1 MRIQHHWI
9 GSIERKGQGLKSAL
23 KNYLYKRL
31 VVDDGDLIKTI
42 VATGLVSIVFLG
54 QAVSAAPI
62 TQNYIALHSKP
73 LYQNAAA
80 MPYANPKAPKG
91 GMLSQASVLPT
102 FDNFNTLNGKGTPAE
117 GVGLMYD
124 SLMASSLDEPG
135 VRYPLLA
142 ERVTSDPNDPSYV
155 IYHLNPKARFSDGSP
170 VQASDVVFSFNTLLT
185 KGAPG
190 IKVYLGEVDKVI
202 ALDKLTVRFNFKA
215 KDNAELSSIVAEV
228 PIYSKKDWQGHD
240 YERVS
245 LRVPLGS
252 GPYLMDNFVAG
263 RSITYKRNP
272 NYWAKELSVNVGR
285 YNFNRMRY
293 LYYRNTDIAFEG
305 FKAGQYF
312 FQEENKARTWSIGYN
327 FPAFKQKY
335 VVKQAIANE
344 NPVNLQAFVFNT
356 RRPIFADIKVRQA
369 LTYAYDY
376 EWLNKALFYGHYDR
390 IQSYFYNSELAATGT
405 PSANELK
412 LLNPWLD
419 KLSPIQR
426 AGVLSH
432 WQFPKSDASGF
443 NRNNLLKAR
452 QLLLD
457 AGYKYQNGKL
467 LDKSGKPFQFE
478 ILIRQ
483 DGLQRTIL
491 PFTRNLARLGID
503 ATIRLVDAPQYIQR
517 QRTFDFDMITLA
529 SSTPISPGNEQ
540 LQYWGS
546 ASADQEG
553 NFNLAGIKNPAI
565 DAMIDKIIRAPSR
578 EQLIVS
584 TRAMDRL
591 LRAGYYMIPTYSK
604 SKYWVA
610 YWDMYAYSPQRPKY
624 DLGIDYWWVDPAK
637 EKRVL
642 QYLQGQENQPAK
654 KSAPQQQTIQR

>member
-1 MRIQHHWI
+1 MQKQRQRIGNTKKVVKNLDVVQNNQSMQLINSINRNLNMRCSFKTLIAA
-9 GSIERKGQGLKSAL
+9 GLLSLGVLGQLFGA
-23 KNYLYKRL
+23 
-31 VVDDGDLIKTI
+31 
-42 VATGLVSIVFLG
+42 

-62 TQNYIALHSKP
+62 TQNYIALHAKP
-73 LYQNAAA
+73 LYPNAAS
-80 MPYANPKAPKG
+80 MPYANPNAPKG

-142 ERVTSDPNDPSYV
+142 ERVTADPNDPSYV

-170 VQASDVVFSFNTLLT
+170 VLAQDVVFSFTTLLT

-190 IKVYLGEVDKVI
+190 IKVYLGEVAEVI

-263 RSITYKRNP
+263 RSITYKRNS
-272 NYWAKELSVNVGR
+272 NYWAKDLSVNVGR
-285 YNFNRMRY
+285 YNFNQMRY

-405 PSANELK
+405 PSAAELK

-426 AGVLSH
+426 AGVLSN

-443 NRNNLLKAR
+443 NRQNLLKAR

-457 AGYKYQNGKL
+457 AGYRYQNGKL

-529 SSTPISPGNEQ
+529 SSTSISPGNEQ
-540 LQYWGS
+540 AQYWGS

-553 NFNLAGIKNPAI
+553 NYNLAGIKNPAI
-565 DAMIDKIIRAPSR
+565 DAMIDKVIRAPSR
-578 EQLIVS
+578 EQLIIS

-591 LRAGYYMIPTYSK
+591 LRAGYYLIPTYSK

-610 YWDMYAYSPQRPKY
+610 YWDMYAYSAQRPKY

-637 EKRVL
+637 QKRVM
-642 QYLQGQENQPAK
+642 QYLQGQEKQSAK
-654 KSAPQQQTIQR
+654 

>member
-1 MRIQHHWI
+1 MQTQRQRIGNTQKI
-9 GSIERKGQGLKSAL
+9 GQSLQLAL
-23 KNYLYKRL
+23 KNQLSKPL
-31 VVDDGDLIKTI
+31 VT
-42 VATGLVSIVFLG
+42 TGLLSIVFLV
-54 QAVSAAPI
+54 QSVSAAPI
-62 TQNYIALHSKP
+62 TQNYIALHAKP
-73 LYQNAAA
+73 LYQNAAS
-80 MPYANPKAPKG
+80 MPYANPNAPKG

-124 SLMASSLDEPG
+124 SLMASSLNEPG

-142 ERVTSDPNDPSYV
+142 ERVTADPNDPSYV

-170 VQASDVVFSFNTLLT
+170 VLAQDVVFSFTTLLT

-190 IKVYLGEVDKVI
+190 IKVYLGEVAEVI

-272 NYWAKELSVNVGR
+272 NYWAKDLSVNVGR
-285 YNFNRMRY
+285 YNFNQMRY

-356 RRPIFADIKVRQA
+356 RRPIFSDIKVRQA
-369 LTYAYDY
+369 LTLAYDY

-405 PSANELK
+405 PSAAELQ

-426 AGVLSH
+426 AGVLSN

-443 NRNNLLKAR
+443 NRQNLLKAR

-457 AGYKYQNGKL
+457 AGYRYQNGKL

-529 SSTPISPGNEQ
+529 SSTSISPGNEQ
-540 LQYWGS
+540 AQYWGS

-553 NFNLAGIKNPAI
+553 NYNLAGIKNPAI
-565 DAMIDKIIRAPSR
+565 DAMIDKVIRAPSR
-578 EQLIVS
+578 EQLIIS

-591 LRAGYYMIPTYSK
+591 LRAGYYLIPTYSK

-610 YWDMYAYSPQRPKY
+610 YWDMYAYSAQRPKY

-637 EKRVL
+637 QKRVM
-642 QYLQGQENQPAK
+642 QYLQGQEKQSAK
-654 KSAPQQQTIQR
+654 